1 MGSIPG
7 HPRHWLP
14 AQRGGRGGTPRH
26 PAPHRVALPNPDL
39 HHTEHPHAFLTT
51 QTPSL
56 CTHTHLISPPVAV
69 AGQRGSARCSHPVAM
84 TPGVLEAALPASR
97 TLQSETEP
105 APRWQGL
112 LGSLLRTSPPP
123 AGAGGGVGW
132 RGLRRCPVWLHA
144 RRCLAIRGAARGR
157 PRGRFGLWQ
166 LHEEEQEG
174 TTYGYCI
181 L

>member
-1 MGSIPG
+1 MGSIPSQPNPPSPSPCSAWRARG
-7 HPRHWLP
+7 HPAAPGSAQGGTTQPGPTSHRTSTRLP
-14 AQRGGRGGTPRH
+14 HDPNTLALHTHAPHFPSRGRGRAAWQCTVLPPRG
-26 PAPHRVALPNPDL
+26 DD
-39 HHTEHPHAFLTT
+39 
-51 QTPSL
+51 
-56 CTHTHLISPPVAV
+56 
-69 AGQRGSARCSHPVAM
+69 
-84 TPGVLEAALPASR
+84 ALPASC